1 MTNSVEVKNVVLIR
15 RKRRLVNNVSLK
27 VNPRE
32 IVGLLGP
39 NGAGKTT
46 IFETIIGLHRPNEGQ
61 IIINNTDI
69 SALPES
75 SRARMGL
82 GYLPQENSIHR
93 GLTVAE
99 NILAPLQIRQDL
111 NAHEKQTALE
121 DLLHE
126 FNLAHLRHNKGA
138 TLSGGE
144 RRRTEI
150 ARSLASNP
158 SCILLD
164 EPFAGVD
171 PLSVEEI
178 KKMIT
183 HLKQRGLGILI
194 TDHNVR
200 ETLDICERA
209 YILNNGEIIAEGSPK
224 AILSN
229 QKVRD
234 VYLGQDFALHKQEE
248 ESVS

>member
-1 MTNSVEVKNVVLIR
+1 MTNSVEVKELTLIR

-27 VNPRE
+27 VAARE

-46 IFETIIGLHRPNEGQ
+46 IFETIIGLHRPTNGQ
-61 IIINNTDI
+61 VMINQVNI

-75 SRARMGL
+75 ARARMGL
-82 GYLPQENSIHR
+82 GYLPQETSIHR
-93 GLTVAE
+93 GLSVAD
-99 NILAPLQIRQDL
+99 NILAALQLRRDL
-111 NAHEKQTALE
+111 NSHSQRNELE
-121 DLLHE
+121 ALLHE
-126 FNLAHLRHNKGA
+126 FNIAHLRHNKGA

-150 ARSLASNP
+150 ARALAAKP
-158 SCILLD
+158 TCILLD

-183 HLKQRGLGILI
+183 HLKERGLGILI

-209 YILNNGEIIAEGSPK
+209 YILNNGEIIAEGPPK
-224 AILSN
+224 DLLEN
-229 QKVRD
+229 QKVRE
-234 VYLGQDFALHKQEE
+234 VYLGQDFVLHKFQTEE
-248 ESVS
+248 M

>member
-1 MTNSVEVKNVVLIR
+1 MTNRVEVNHLTVIR
-15 RKRRLVNNVSLK
+15 RKRRLVNDVSLG
-27 VNPRE
+27 VATGE
-32 IVGLLGP
+32 VVGLLGP

-46 IFETIIGLHRPNEGQ
+46 IFETIIGLHRNDAGQ
-61 IIINNTDI
+61 VFINGEDCSGI
-69 SALPES
+69 PES
-75 SRARMGL
+75 ARARKGL
-82 GYLPQENSIHR
+82 GYLPQEASIYR
-93 GLTVAE
+93 GLSVGD
-99 NILAPLQIRQDL
+99 NILATLQLRPDL
-111 NAHEKQTALE
+111 DQHAQRKELE

-126 FNLAHLRHNKGA
+126 FNIAHLRHNKGS

-150 ARSLASNP
+150 ARALAAKP
-158 SCILLD
+158 TCILLD

-183 HLKQRGLGILI
+183 HLKQRGLAILI

-209 YILNNGEIIAEGSPK
+209 YILNNGEIIAEGPP
-224 AILSN
+224 AALLAN
-229 QKVRD
+229 QKVRE
-234 VYLGQDFALHKQEE
+234 VYLGQDFELVER
-248 ESVS
+248 

>member
-1 MTNSVEVKNVVLIR
+1 MTNSVTVNELTVIR
-15 RKRRLVNNVSLK
+15 RKRRLVNGVSLN
-27 VNPRE
+27 VQARE

-46 IFETIIGLHRPNEGQ
+46 IFESIIGLHHPDQGQ
-61 IIINNTDI
+61 ILINNVDV
-69 SALPES
+69 SPVPES
-75 SRARMGL
+75 TRARMGL
-82 GYLPQENSIHR
+82 GYLPQEPSIHR
-93 GLTVAE
+93 GLSVSD
-99 NILAPLQIRQDL
+99 NILATLQMRKDLDRQAQ
-111 NAHEKQTALE
+111 NRELE
-121 DLLHE
+121 NLMNE
-126 FNLAHLRHNKGA
+126 FNIAHLRNNKGA

-150 ARSLASNP
+150 ARALAAKP
-158 SCILLD
+158 TCILLD

-178 KKMIT
+178 KKMII
-183 HLKQRGLGILI
+183 HLKDRGLGILI

-209 YILNNGEIIAEGSPK
+209 YILNNGQIIAEGSPK

-229 QKVRD
+229 QKVRE
-234 VYLGQDFALHKQEE
+234 VYLGQEFELYETK
-248 ESVS
+248 

>member
-1 MTNSVEVKNVVLIR
+1 MTNSVEIKNIVLIR
-15 RKRRLVNNVSLK
+15 RKRRLVNNVSL
-27 VNPRE
+27 VVHPSE

-46 IFETIIGLHRPNEGQ
+46 IFETIIGLNHPNKGQ
-61 IIINNTDI
+61 ILINNTDI
-69 SALPES
+69 SALSES

-99 NILAPLQIRQDL
+99 NILAPLQLRKDL
-111 NAHEKQTALE
+111 SRHDQQTILD

-126 FNLAHLRHNKGA
+126 FNIAHLRHSKGA

-150 ARSLASNP
+150 ARALASNP

-178 KKMIT
+178 KKMII

-224 AILSN
+224 AILQN

-234 VYLGQDFALHKQEE
+234 VYLGHDFALHKQEE
-248 ESVS
+248 EATT

>member
-1 MTNSVEVKNVVLIR
+1 VKDLTIIR
-15 RKRRLVNNVSLK
+15 RKRRLVRQVSLK
-27 VNPRE
+27 VEARE

-46 IFETIIGLHRPNEGQ
+46 IFETIIGLHRPDEGQ
-61 IIINNTDI
+61 VLINNVDI
-69 SALPES
+69 STIPES
-75 SRARMGL
+75 ARARMGL
-82 GYLPQENSIHR
+82 GYLPQEPSIHR
-93 GLTVAE
+93 GLSVAD
-99 NILAPLQIRQDL
+99 NILATLQLRGDL
-111 NAHEKQTALE
+111 DRTAQLSELE
-121 DLLHE
+121 SLLHE
-126 FNLAHLRHNKGA
+126 FNISHLRHNKGA

-150 ARSLASNP
+150 ARALAAKP
-158 SCILLD
+158 TCILLD

-178 KKMIT
+178 KNMIA

-209 YILNNGEIIAEGSPK
+209 YILNNGEIIAEGPPK
-224 AILSN
+224 DLLAN
-229 QKVRD
+229 QKVRE
-234 VYLGQDFALHKQEE
+234 VYLGQDFELAL
-248 ESVS
+248 

>member
-1 MTNSVEVKNVVLIR
+1 M
-15 RKRRLVNNVSLK
+15 
-27 VNPRE
+27 
-32 IVGLLGP
+32 VGLLGP

-46 IFETIIGLHRPNEGQ
+46 IFESIIGLHRPNEGE
-61 IIINNTDI
+61 ILINQQNV
-69 SALPES
+69 SHLPES

-82 GYLPQENSIHR
+82 GYLPQEPSIHR
-93 GLTVAE
+93 GLSVAD
-99 NILAPLQIRQDL
+99 NILATLELRKDLNRAGQKAELESLLQEFNITHIRQ
-111 NAHEKQTALE
+111 
-121 DLLHE
+121 
-126 FNLAHLRHNKGA
+126 NKGM

-150 ARSLASNP
+150 ARALAAKP
-158 SCILLD
+158 TCILLD

-178 KKMIT
+178 KKMII
-183 HLKQRGLGILI
+183 HLKDRGLGILI

-209 YILNNGEIIAEGSPK
+209 YILNNGEIIAEGPPTV
-224 AILSN
+224 LLNN

-234 VYLGQDFALHKQEE
+234 VYLGQDFEL
-248 ESVS
+248 V

>member
-1 MTNSVEVKNVVLIR
+1 MTNSVSVKELTVIR
-15 RKRRLVNNVSLK
+15 RKRQLVNGVSLH
-27 VNPRE
+27 VSARE
-32 IVGLLGP
+32 VVGLLGP

-46 IFETIIGLHRPNEGQ
+46 IFESIIGLHRPSRGQ
-61 IIINNTDI
+61 IVINHIDV
-69 SALPES
+69 SGVPES

-82 GYLPQENSIHR
+82 GYLPQEPSIYR
-93 GLTVAE
+93 GLSVE
-99 NILAPLQIRQDL
+99 DNILATLQMR
-111 NAHEKQTALE
+111 E
-121 DLLHE
+121 DLDRQGQIQELESLLEE
-126 FNLAHLRHNKGA
+126 FNLAHLRQNKGT

-150 ARSLASNP
+150 ARALAAKP
-158 SCILLD
+158 TCILLD

-178 KKMIT
+178 KKMII
-183 HLKQRGLGILI
+183 HLKDRGLGILI

-209 YILNNGEIIAEGSPK
+209 YILNNGEIIAEGPPK
-224 AILSN
+224 VLLAN

-234 VYLGQDFALHKQEE
+234 VYLGQNFELTGD
-248 ESVS
+248 